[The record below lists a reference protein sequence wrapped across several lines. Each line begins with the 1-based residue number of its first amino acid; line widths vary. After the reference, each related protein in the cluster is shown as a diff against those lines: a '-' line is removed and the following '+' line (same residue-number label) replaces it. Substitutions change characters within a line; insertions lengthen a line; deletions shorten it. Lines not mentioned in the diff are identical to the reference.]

1 MSIAGLAKTHCKL
14 HKYPAAEDFYGRAY
28 AIQSD
33 LLGLEHPE
41 VLLTMTAHASVLL
54 ILNRFAHAEEVYMTV
69 LDMRCG
75 SKSCF
80 RSYLLLFATLKV
92 QTRIVSKAGEN

>member
-1 MSIAGLAKTHCKL
+1 MIAGLAKTHCKL

-54 ILNRFAHAEEVYMTV
+54 ILNRFAHAKEVYMTV
-69 LDMRCG
+69 LDMRCV

-80 RSYLLLFATLKV
+80 ISSSILFTTLKV
-92 QTRIVSKAGEN
+92 QSRILSQAGEI